1 MEQEVVERLAAKSP
15 EEAIIERISRD
26 FNLAPFMA
34 RTQFEQM
41 RRYFEEYLGLEREVG
56 EMTFLAVSTDAPPG
70 RPIAECQ
77 RVAIT
82 LTMECQDDLEGLR
95 CGVTALRKGKIQRLT
110 REAQEQGALLTQ
122 EDLARLLC
130 TSRSTIK
137 RDIAELRGEGVD
149 VPTRGQIKDIGKGIS
164 HKGRI
169 VEDWLTGYTFSQI
182 QQRRRHSLHSIERY
196 CSDFQRVVRL
206 QGRGLSVSEMR
217 IGTGLSERLVKE
229 YLDLHQAAGPE
240 NKQVQRLL
248 SEPDPATEVAA
259 EIKRGA
265 WLR

>member
-1 MEQEVVERLAAKSP
+1 MEKSAVERLEAKSP
-15 EEAIIERISRD
+15 EEAIIERISQD

-41 RRYFEEYLGLEREVG
+41 RQYFEQYLGLERDVG
-56 EMTFLAVSTDAPPG
+56 QMTFLAVSDDTPPG
-70 RPIAECQ
+70 RPIAECK
-77 RVAIT
+77 RVAIN
-82 LTMECQDDLEGLR
+82 LTIDGADDLEALHHGI
-95 CGVTALRKGKIQRLT
+95 GALRRSKIQRLT
-110 REAQEQGALLTQ
+110 REAQEQEALLTQ

-137 RDIAELRGEGVD
+137 RDIAQLRSEGVD

-169 VEDWLTGYTFSQI
+169 VEDWLAGYTFSQVK
-182 QQRRRHSLHSIERY
+182 QRRWHSIGSIERY
-196 CSDFQRVVRL
+196 CSAFQRVVRL
-206 QGRGLSVSEMR
+206 HVHGLSVAEIR
-217 IGTGLSERLVKE
+217 ISTGLSERLISE
-229 YLDLHQAAGPE
+229 YLDLYEAAGPE
-240 NKQVQRLL
+240 NEQVQRLL
-248 SEPDPATEVAA
+248 TKPDPATEEPA